1 MKRLACIASLS
12 VIVLLVFAAIAVA
25 QSSSDQSGS
34 DQTQGFNSSQQTD
47 PNQGKIAWIHISKE
61 GFDPAQL
68 NVAPGTEV
76 AWVNDDTAPHSVTSE
91 DGKLL
96 DSGPI
101 DPGKTYGVTLDG
113 SGTVNYHGDSQS
125 MAGSI
130 VVGGASGGGST
141 PASGDT
147 TIPAGDT
154 TTPASHTTT
163 QPAEERQPNEA
174 TETTEETQTSGS

>member
-1 MKRLACIASLS
+1 
-12 VIVLLVFAAIAVA
+12 VLVFAAVAVA
-25 QSSSDQSGS
+25 QSSPDQGGSDKSGS
-34 DQTQGFNSSQQTD
+34 DQTQGSNSSQQTD
-47 PNQGKIAWIHISKE
+47 PNQSKIAWIHIHNQ

-76 AWVNDDTAPHSVTSE
+76 AWVNDDSAPHSVTSD

-113 SGTVNYHGDSQS
+113 SGTVTYHGDSQS
-125 MAGSI
+125 MTGSI
-130 VVGGASGGGST
+130 VVGGANGGGEST

-147 TIPAGDT
+147 STPASDTTTPAGDT
-154 TTPASHTTT
+154 TQPTSST
-163 QPAEERQPNEA
+163 QPMSNTGSQPQSNTA
-174 TETTEETQTSGS
+174 PLQTQGT